1 MRRHIESRRTGWG
14 QWCAR
19 WRQWCVSGPSVLR
32 RVAGFPDY
40 PAYLE
45 HCRRAGHAPR
55 LSERQ
60 FLDAYFTARARPT
73 RCC

>member
-1 MRRHIESRRTGWG
+1 V
-14 QWCAR
+14 A
-19 WRQWCVSGPSVLR
+19 GPAVLR
-32 RVAGFPDY
+32 RIAGFPDY
-40 PAYLE
+40 PSYLE
-45 HCRRAGHAPR
+45 HCRRAGHPPR